1 MTTDTKG
8 APVRRLRLGLI
19 VLLAA
24 ALAAT
29 GCTGGG
35 GDTPSSSPGSGAGSG
50 TAAGGADRLNLRGI
64 CPSTVVVQT
73 DWFPETEYA
82 VLYHLLGPDLQ
93 VDAKND
99 RVSAPLV
106 AEGKDTGVRLEV
118 RSGGPATGFKL
129 VSEQMYA
136 DKSITLGQVN
146 TDEAIRFA
154 TQQPTLAVAAPM
166 EISPFMIMWD
176 PETYPQFNI
185 IADIGQTKAKVRY
198 FKGDTYMEYLV
209 GSGIL
214 RRSQLDPTYDGSPTK
229 FYAADGRIAQAGFAT
244 SEPYLYEHDDQWGRP
259 LDFALVN
266 DTGYPFYPQA
276 LSIRAAD
283 KQKLAPCLRKLVP
296 IVQRAQIDFINNP
309 DKTNGRI
316 IDLVKQYDSEL
327 WSYDPGIAGYALG
340 QMKNQFISNGS
351 DQTLGN
357 FEVGRIQRLIGI
369 VTPILAGQRAP
380 IKNDLKPSDLYTN
393 EFIDPGIGI
402 GVNAS

>member
-1 MTTDTKG
+1 
-8 APVRRLRLGLI
+8 VI

-35 GDTPSSSPGSGAGSG
+35 DDTPSSTPGSGAGAGSG
-50 TAAGGADRLNLRGI
+50 TAAAGGADRLNLRDV
-64 CPSTVVVQT
+64 CPDPIVVQT

-82 VLYHLLGPDLQ
+82 VYYHLLGPDLK
-93 VDAKND
+93 VDTKND
-99 RVSAPLV
+99 LVNAPLV

-129 VSEQMYA
+129 VSEQMYT
-136 DKSITLGQVN
+136 DKNITMGQVN

-154 TQQPTLAVAAPM
+154 KDWPTLAVAAPM

-176 PETYPQFNI
+176 PVQYPQFNI

-214 RRSQLDPTYDGSPTK
+214 RRSQLDDKYDGSSK
-229 FYAADGRIAQAGFAT
+229 AFYAANGKITQAGFAT
-244 SEPYLYEHDDQWGRP
+244 SEPYLYEHDPKWGRP
-259 LDFALVN
+259 LRFALVN

-309 DKTNGRI
+309 KQTNERI
-316 IDLVKQYDSEL
+316 IKLVEQYDSEL
-327 WSYDPGIAGYALG
+327 WGYDPGIARYALE
-340 QMKNQFISNGS
+340 QMKRNFISNGS
-351 DQTLGN
+351 DQILGN
-357 FEVGRIQRLIGI
+357 FEVGRIQRLIDI

-380 IKNDLKPSDLYTN
+380 TKEGLKPEDLYTN